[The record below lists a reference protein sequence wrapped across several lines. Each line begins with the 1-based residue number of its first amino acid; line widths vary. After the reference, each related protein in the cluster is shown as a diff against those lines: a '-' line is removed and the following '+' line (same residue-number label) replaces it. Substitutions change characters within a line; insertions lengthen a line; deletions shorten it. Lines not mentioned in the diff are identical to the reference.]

1 MSTLTRRKF
10 LKMAGV
16 GAAALAAP
24 MRAVAK
30 DPPARKPN
38 IVLIISD
45 DQGWGDLSVHGNTNV
60 KTPNIDSLARDGA
73 LFDRFYVSP
82 VCSPTRASLLTGRY
96 HQRMGVT
103 STSRGAERMSLDEV
117 TLGNVLKAAGY
128 ATGAFGKWHNGSQ
141 YPYHP
146 NGRGFD
152 EFYGFCCGHWSN
164 YFNTP
169 LEHNGRD
176 VRSKG
181 FVIDDL
187 TDKAMAFI
195 EANKANPFLCYVP
208 YNTPHSPFQVPA
220 AFHKAVA
227 ARGLTMFNRNKKKE
241 SPKTTVCALAMCE
254 NIDWNVGRILKTLD
268 RLNLARETIVIYLSD
283 NGPNS
288 VRWNDGMLGRKGSH
302 MEGGVRVP
310 FLLRWPGRVAGGT
323 KIRQIASH
331 IDILPT
337 LADVAGAST
346 ARCKPLD
353 GVSLCPLLDGN
364 VDKWPDRMIFSGWR
378 GRVSVRTM
386 KYRADPKV
394 LHDMI
399 ADPGQRTNLAG
410 KMPGV
415 HAKLATAIA
424 AWKADVAKGA
434 KTPGAIPVGYRQFP
448 MTVLPVQDCVFE
460 GKGLKYSAR
469 WPNSAWLTGWTGTD
483 ADIHWDIEVETAGR
497 YEATVLY
504 TCPKADVGSRIELA
518 FKGKVATGRIS
529 EPYDPPLIDSP
540 DYVKRSESY
549 EKPFKPLALG
559 VIDLSKGRGKL
570 TIRATKVPG
579 KQVMDLRAVK
589 LRLL

>member
-1 MSTLTRRKF
+1 MSMNTINRRGF
-10 LKMAGV
+10 LKMMGV
-16 GAAALAAP
+16 GTAALAAP
-24 MRAVAK
+24 VRTFAK
-30 DPPARKPN
+30 DAPARKPN

-45 DQGWGDLSVHGNTNV
+45 DQGWGDLSVHGNTNI

-103 STSRGAERMSLDEV
+103 GTSLGQERMSLDEV
-117 TLGNVLKAAGY
+117 TVADVLKGAGY

-152 EFYGFCCGHWSN
+152 AFCCGHWSN

-169 LEHNGRD
+169 LEHNGKD

-181 FVIDDL
+181 FIIDDL

-195 EANKANPFLCYVP
+195 EANRSRPFLCYVP

-220 AFHKAVA
+220 SFHKAVA
-227 ARGLTMFNRNKKKE
+227 ARGLTMFNRNKKRE
-241 SPKTTVCALAMCE
+241 TPDRTVCALAMCE
-254 NIDWNVGRILKTLD
+254 NIDWNVGRILKTLE
-268 RLNLARETIVIYLSD
+268 RLDLSRETIVMYMSD

-310 FLLRWPGRVAGGT
+310 LLLRWPGRVTGGT
-323 KIRQIASH
+323 KIKQIASH

-337 LADVAGAST
+337 LADIVGAST

-353 GVSLCPLLDGN
+353 GVSLAGLLDGKTA
-364 VDKWPDRMIFSGWR
+364 DWPDRMIFSGWK
-378 GRVSVRTM
+378 GRISVRTA
-386 KYRADPKV
+386 KYRADAKG
-394 LHDMI
+394 LYDMT
-399 ADPGQRTNLAG
+399 ADPGQQTNLAK
-410 KMPGV
+410 KMPRV
-415 HAKLATAIA
+415 HAKLTAAIA
-424 AWKADVAKGA
+424 AWKTDVATGA
-434 KTPGAIPVGYRQFP
+434 TAPGPVPVGYRQFP
-448 MTVLPVQDCVFE
+448 MTVLPVQDGRFQ
-460 GKGLKYSAR
+460 GKTLRYSNR
-469 WPNSAWLTGWTGTD
+469 FPNSTWLTGWTRTD
-483 ADIHWDIEVETAGR
+483 DEIHWDIEVETAGR

-504 TCPKADVGSRIELA
+504 TCPTADLGSRIELA
-518 FKGKVATGRIS
+518 FKGKTVTGAIT
-529 EPYDPPLIDSP
+529 EAFDPPMIDSP
-540 DYVKRSESY
+540 DYVKRAESY
-549 EKPFKPLALG
+549 EKPFKPLKLG